1 MRRRL
6 ATLAA
11 VAVGLATAGTAG
23 AAPGLIVGA
32 ADSSIDGNPD
42 RAVATAL
49 DLGMTAVRPSVF
61 WTVGQTH
68 LSEGQIVSLDRAVE
82 ASAGRIRIVPAVY
95 ATSGDQA
102 PTDQARRDQYCSF
115 VRDIV
120 VRYPAI
126 RDVVIWVE
134 PNKTFFWKPQ
144 YNVDGSSAAPAA
156 YEALVAQCW
165 DTLHAARADVNVIA
179 ASTSPRGNDRPFAR
193 SNVSHSPG
201 SFIRQMG
208 KAYRASGRTQRI
220 FDTVGHHGYGEF
232 SSERPWKAH
241 AGTTIAQGDWAQLM
255 QALYDAYHGTGQPI
269 PGEQGVE
276 IWYLEMGFQTDVDG
290 THAGLYTAEETDE
303 RSVSADAEIE
313 PAFPSPD
320 ATSEAPNLGT
330 QVADSL
336 RLAFCQP
343 YVGGWFN
350 LMLAD
355 ESDRGRWQSGFL
367 WTDWTPKPAYATAQQ
382 IIAEVRANG
391 VDCSALK
398 GKTEDG
404 SPLTPQAFVPQ
415 AGVDVT
421 KLEWTVN
428 DLGKFALGLTFAVDE
443 DVDYVAVV
451 EAIKFV
457 IDRSPQAKGKP
468 RKAKPKKVMQTS
480 GSLAAGKKGKV
491 VFPKAKTKKLKPGT
505 YRIRI
510 FLTAKANP
518 DRVTTITSPTF
529 KVKATKTKAKA
540 KKAAPKVKRAA
551 ARG

>member
-6 ATLAA
+6 AALAA

-49 DLGMTAVRPSVF
+49 DLGLTAVRPSVF
-61 WTVGQTH
+61 WTVGQTQ
-68 LSEGQIVSLDRAVE
+68 LNEGQIVSLDRAVE
-82 ASAGRIRIVPAVY
+82 ASDGRIRIIPAVY
-95 ATSGDQA
+95 APSGDQA

-120 VRYPAI
+120 VRYPEI

-144 YNVDGSSAAPAA
+144 FNVDGSSAAPAA
-156 YEALVAQCW
+156 YAALVAQCW

-201 SFIRQMG
+201 NFIRQMG

-232 SSERPWKAH
+232 SSERPWKTH

-290 THAGLYTAEETDE
+290 THGTLYTAEETDE
-303 RSVSADAEIE
+303 RSVSADAEVE
-313 PAFPSPD
+313 PSSPTPD

-367 WTDWTPKPAYATAQQ
+367 WTDWTPKPAYTTVQQ
-382 IIAEVRANG
+382 VIAEVRAKG

-398 GKTEDG
+398 GRSADG
-404 SPLTPQAFVPQ
+404 GSLTPQAFVPES
-415 AGVDVT
+415 GVDVT
-421 KLEWTVN
+421 KLEWTTK
-428 DLGKFALGLTFAVDE
+428 DFANFVYGLEFTTDE
-443 DVDYVAVV
+443 DVDYEAVL
-451 EAIKFV
+451 EAIKLV
-457 IDRSPQAKGKP
+457 ISPRIPQ
-468 RKAKPKKVMQTS
+468 KAKPKAILTKS
-480 GSLAAGKKGKV
+480 GTLLAGKKGKV

-505 YRIRI
+505 YRIRLI
-510 FLTAKANP
+510 LTAKANP

-529 KVKATKTKAKA
+529 KVKATKGKAK
-540 KKAAPKVKRAA
+540 PKVKRPA